1 MIKRTGL
8 IGILAILIGIIGSL
22 ASIAFVFLF
31 KLGNQL
37 LWSNTQS
44 RVGVEESFLVITAWV
59 LIPAM
64 GGLLVGLLCRGSPDN
79 RPLTLVD
86 TIRSAQGMQFTTP
99 FKNSLTT
106 AVASIIALGS
116 GASVGQYGPL
126 AHLGSAI
133 GLAIR
138 KLTGSTGFTPA
149 MALGCGVAAAI
160 STAFNAPIAGLVFAH
175 EVILRHYSLRSFA
188 PITVSAVIGYIFANY
203 IVDRPPIFLTLELE
217 HLNSPEFLVFILI
230 GIIGAYI
237 AAGLVKA
244 TMYAGGVSSRLP
256 FSPVLKPAAAGAV
269 VGVIA
274 IWVPE
279 ILGMGE
285 SVMRDVLVGDGM
297 QTGRLLTVF
306 LFKLFATALCLG
318 FGMAGGVFGP
328 SLFIGIMFGAVIG
341 NIAEPL
347 LGGTFSSATPYIVC
361 GMVAVVSP
369 VVGAPLASI
378 LIVFELARNYDLAV
392 AAMISVVFANLVGYQ
407 LMGRSIFDIQLKN
420 QGFDLGMGRD
430 KAILSSR
437 DISSCLSNDFAS
449 VTEDTALTEL
459 KNRLIETGKGMGY
472 IVEGSGRLMGVISIS
487 KLIELEQQAVSG
499 DDPCGE
505 HMSEPG
511 LIFQS
516 DLSIWS
522 AMEQV
527 QSFVGDSVPVVSI
540 GNPDTSDA
548 DNSNVIDEVNGSVTD
563 LGNRLIGVVYESSIV
578 KGYMDTVEAV
588 RRDEHGID

>member
-1 MIKRTGL
+1 MLKRTGL
-8 IGILAILIGIIGSL
+8 IGILAIFIGVIGAL

-31 KLGNQL
+31 KLGNEL
-37 LWSNTQS
+37 LWSSSLS
-44 RVGVEESFLVITAWV
+44 RVEVEETPLVLMAWV
-59 LIPAM
+59 LIPAL
-64 GGLLVGLLCRGSPDN
+64 GGLLVGLLCRRGTDN
-79 RPLTLVD
+79 KPLTLVD

-99 FKNSLTT
+99 FKNSLAT
-106 AVASIIALGS
+106 AAAAIIALGS

-126 AHLGSAI
+126 AHFGSAI
-133 GLAIR
+133 GLAVR

-217 HLNSPEFLVFILI
+217 HLNSPEFLVFIII
-230 GIIGAYI
+230 GIAGAYV
-237 AAGLVKA
+237 ATVLVKA
-244 TMYAGGVSSRLP
+244 TIYAEGVSLKLP
-256 FSPVLKPAAAGAV
+256 FTPVLKPAVAGACI
-269 VGVIA
+269 GVIS

-285 SVMRDVLVGDGM
+285 SIMRDVLIGDGM
-297 QTGRLLTVF
+297 QTGRLITV
-306 LFKLFATALCLG
+306 LMFKLFATALCLG
-318 FGMAGGVFGP
+318 FGMAGGIFGP
-328 SLFIGIMFGAVIG
+328 SLFIGIMFGAIIG
-341 NIAEPL
+341 NVAEPF
-347 LGGTFSSATPYIVC
+347 LGGMFSSATPYIVC

-369 VVGAPLASI
+369 VIGAPLTSI

-407 LMGRSIFDIQLKN
+407 VMGRSIFDIQLKD

-437 DISSCLSNDFAS
+437 NISSCLSHDFVS
-449 VTEDTALTEL
+449 VSEVTALTKL
-459 KNRLIETGKGMGY
+459 KALLIESGKSVGY
-472 IVEGSGRLMGVISIS
+472 VVGSSGNLLGALSIS
-487 KLIELEQQAVSG
+487 KLLELEQQAISG
-499 DDPCGE
+499 DDFCVD
-505 HMSEPG
+505 HMSDTG
-511 LIFQS
+511 LVFYC

-527 QSFVGDSVPVVSI
+527 QSFVGESVPVVSVV
-540 GNPDTSDA
+540 NSHQSDTGRFDGLGET
-548 DNSNVIDEVNGSVTD
+548 NSNVND
-563 LGNRLIGVVYESSIV
+563 LKNRLVGVVYESSIMR
-578 KGYMDTVEAV
+578 GYMDTVEEV
-588 RRDEHGID
+588 RRDENGVD